1 LTGASGRAKIDK
13 NQFLE
18 VISMSEK
25 IHFEP
30 TWELPNPFYKADGS
44 IMSTKAEWE
53 EKRKAYLEL
62 LSEMYYGEMPGR
74 PQTLTASELS
84 NETICQN
91 TVCHKVV
98 RLCAQGEEAP
108 VFFNVH
114 VYRPVMPCEEK
125 LIPVV
130 IPAADTLPGEI
141 ISMAAEQGFEICS
154 FEIAEAAPDDKE
166 KIWEGGCAKAY
177 PGYTWR
183 ALAMWAWLQSR
194 VIDWLETQKDTD
206 VTKTVVTGHSRMGKA
221 ALCCGIYDERAAVVA
236 PAGSGCGGMASM
248 RLSGCR
254 LGENIGLSERIG
266 VMLNKERFPYWL
278 MENVADYGTPDGKTR
293 FRENEIPFDANIL
306 GACVAPRRLI
316 LVEGLDDDWINPF
329 GTQVSWLAASEVFE
343 FLGVKEHSA
352 IHYREGGHAYTKQ
365 DWSVV
370 LDFTKVQLCGKEKTT
385 GYKSMRENENK
396 AGYSWRCPKT
406 ND

>member
-1 LTGASGRAKIDK
+1 
-13 NQFLE
+13 
-18 VISMSEK
+18 MSEK

-44 IMSTKAEWE
+44 IISTKAEWE

-194 VIDWLETQKDTD
+194 VIDWLETQKDID

-236 PAGSGCGGMASM
+236 PAGSGCGGMASL

-266 VMLNKERFPYWL
+266 VMLNKERIPYWL
-278 MENVADYGTPDGKTR
+278 MENVADYGTPDGKNR

-343 FLGVKEHSA
+343 YLGVKEHSA
-352 IHYREGGHAYTKQ
+352 IHNREGGHAYTKQ

>member
-1 LTGASGRAKIDK
+1 
-13 NQFLE
+13 
-18 VISMSEK
+18 MSEK
-25 IHFEP
+25 IYFEP

-62 LSEMYYGEMPGR
+62 LSEMYYGKMTGR

-114 VYRPVMPCEEK
+114 VYRPVMLREEK

-130 IPAADTLPGEI
+130 IPAADTLPEEI
-141 ISMAAEQGFEICS
+141 ISMAVEQGFEICS
-154 FEIAEAAPDDKE
+154 FEVTEAAPDDKE

-177 PGYTWR
+177 PDYTWR

-194 VIDWLETQKDTD
+194 VIDWLETQEDID

-343 FLGVKEHSA
+343 FLGVKERSA

-406 ND
+406 NN

>member
-1 LTGASGRAKIDK
+1 
-13 NQFLE
+13 
-18 VISMSEK
+18 MSEK

-53 EKRKAYLEL
+53 EKRKAYLEM
-62 LSEMYYGEMPGR
+62 LSEMYYGKMPGR

-114 VYRPVMPCEEK
+114 VYCPVMPCEEK

-194 VIDWLETQKDTD
+194 VIDWLETQKDID

>member
-1 LTGASGRAKIDK
+1 
-13 NQFLE
+13 
-18 VISMSEK
+18 MSEK
-25 IHFEP
+25 IYFEL

-62 LSEMYYGEMPGR
+62 LSEMYYGKMPGR

-114 VYRPVMPCEEK
+114 VYRPVMLREEK

-130 IPAADTLPGEI
+130 IPAADTLPEEI
-141 ISMAAEQGFEICS
+141 ISMAVEQGFEICS
-154 FEIAEAAPDDKE
+154 FEVTEAAPDDKE

-177 PGYTWR
+177 PDYTWR

-194 VIDWLETQKDTD
+194 VIDWLETQEDID

-343 FLGVKEHSA
+343 FLGVKERSA

-406 ND
+406 NN

>member
-1 LTGASGRAKIDK
+1 
-13 NQFLE
+13 
-18 VISMSEK
+18 MSEK
-25 IHFEP
+25 IYFEP

-44 IMSTKAEWE
+44 IMSTKSEWE

-62 LSEMYYGEMPGR
+62 LSEMYYGKMPGR

-114 VYRPVMPCEEK
+114 VYRLAMPCEEK

-130 IPAADTLPGEI
+130 IPAADTLPEEI

-194 VIDWLETQKDTD
+194 VIDWLETQQDID
-206 VTKTVVTGHSRMGKA
+206 VAKTVVTGHSRMGKA
-221 ALCCGIYDERAAVVA
+221 ALCCGIYDERAAIVA

-266 VMLNKERFPYWL
+266 VMLNKEHFPYWL

-343 FLGVKEHSA
+343 FLCVKEHSA

-406 ND
+406 NN

>member
-1 LTGASGRAKIDK
+1 
-13 NQFLE
+13 
-18 VISMSEK
+18 MSEK
-25 IHFEP
+25 IYFEP

-62 LSEMYYGEMPGR
+62 LSEMYYGKMPGR

-91 TVCHKVV
+91 TVCHKLV
-98 RLCAQGEEAP
+98 RLCAQGEESP

-114 VYRPVMPCEEK
+114 VYRPVMLREEK

-130 IPAADTLPGEI
+130 IPAADTLPEEI
-141 ISMAAEQGFEICS
+141 ISMAVEQGFEICS
-154 FEIAEAAPDDKE
+154 FEVAEAAPDDKE

-194 VIDWLETQKDTD
+194 VIDWLETQEDID

-343 FLGVKEHSA
+343 FLGVKERSA

-370 LDFTKVQLCGKEKTT
+370 LDFTKVQLCGKEKMT

-406 ND
+406 NN

>member
-1 LTGASGRAKIDK
+1 
-13 NQFLE
+13 
-18 VISMSEK
+18 MSET
-25 IHFEP
+25 IYFEP

-44 IMSTKAEWE
+44 IMNTKAEWE

-62 LSEMYYGEMPGR
+62 LSEMYYGKMPGR

-114 VYRPVMPCEEK
+114 VYRPVMLREEK

-130 IPAADTLPGEI
+130 IPAADTMPEEI
-141 ISMAAEQGFEICS
+141 ISMAVEQGFEICS
-154 FEIAEAAPDDKE
+154 FEVAEAAPDDKE
-166 KIWEGGCAKAY
+166 KIWDGGCAKAY

-194 VIDWLETQKDTD
+194 VIDWLETQEDID

-221 ALCCGIYDERAAVVA
+221 ALCCGIYDDRAAVVA

-343 FLGVKEHSA
+343 FLGVKERSA

-396 AGYSWRCPKT
+396 AGYSWRLSLIHI
-406 ND
+406 

>member
-1 LTGASGRAKIDK
+1 
-13 NQFLE
+13 
-18 VISMSEK
+18 MSEK
-25 IHFEP
+25 IYFEP
-30 TWELPNPFYKADGS
+30 TWELPNPFYKSDGS

-62 LSEMYYGEMPGR
+62 LSEMYYGKMPGR

-130 IPAADTLPGEI
+130 IPAADTLPKEI

-194 VIDWLETQKDTD
+194 VIDWLETQKDID

-343 FLGVKEHSA
+343 FLGVKERSA

-406 ND
+406 NN

>member
-1 LTGASGRAKIDK
+1 
-13 NQFLE
+13 
-18 VISMSEK
+18 MSEK
-25 IHFEP
+25 IYFEL

-62 LSEMYYGEMPGR
+62 LSEMYYGKMPGR

-130 IPAADTLPGEI
+130 IPAADTLSEEI
-141 ISMAAEQGFEICS
+141 ISMAVEQGFEICS
-154 FEIAEAAPDDKE
+154 FEVAEAAPDDKE

-194 VIDWLETQKDTD
+194 VIDWLETQEDID

-343 FLGVKEHSA
+343 FLGVKERSA

-406 ND
+406 NN

>member
-1 LTGASGRAKIDK
+1 
-13 NQFLE
+13 
-18 VISMSEK
+18 MSEK
-25 IHFEP
+25 IYFEP

-62 LSEMYYGEMPGR
+62 LSEMYYGKMPGR
-74 PQTLTASELS
+74 PQTLTASELL

-114 VYRPVMPCEEK
+114 VYRPVMSREEK

-130 IPAADTLPGEI
+130 IPAADTLPEDI
-141 ISMAAEQGFEICS
+141 ISMAVEQGFEICS
-154 FEIAEAAPDDKE
+154 FEVAEAAPDDKE

-194 VIDWLETQKDTD
+194 VIDWLETQEDID

-278 MENVADYGTPDGKTR
+278 MENMADYGTPDGKTR

-343 FLGVKEHSA
+343 FLGVKERSA

-370 LDFTKVQLCGKEKTT
+370 LDFTKAQLCGKEKAT

-396 AGYSWRCPKT
+396 AGYSWRCPKPT
-406 ND
+406 ADR

>member
-1 LTGASGRAKIDK
+1 
-13 NQFLE
+13 
-18 VISMSEK
+18 MSEK
-25 IHFEP
+25 IYFEP
-30 TWELPNPFYKADGS
+30 TWELPNPFYNADGS

-62 LSEMYYGEMPGR
+62 LSEIYYGKMPGR

-91 TVCHKVV
+91 TVCHKIV

-114 VYRPVMPCEEK
+114 VYHPVMSCEEK

-130 IPAADTLPGEI
+130 IPAADTLPKEI

-154 FEIAEAAPDDKE
+154 FEVAEAAPDDKE

-194 VIDWLETQKDTD
+194 VIDWLETQEDID

-343 FLGVKEHSA
+343 FLGVKERSA

-406 ND
+406 NN

>member
-1 LTGASGRAKIDK
+1 
-13 NQFLE
+13 
-18 VISMSEK
+18 MSEK
-25 IHFEP
+25 IYFEP

-62 LSEMYYGEMPGR
+62 LSEMYYGKMPGR

-114 VYRPVMPCEEK
+114 VYRPVMLREEK

-130 IPAADTLPGEI
+130 IPAADTLPEEI
-141 ISMAAEQGFEICS
+141 ISMAVEQGFEICS
-154 FEIAEAAPDDKE
+154 FEVAEAAPDDKE

-177 PGYTWR
+177 PDYTWR

-194 VIDWLETQKDTD
+194 VIDWLETQEDID
-206 VTKTVVTGHSRMGKA
+206 VTKTVVTRHSRMGKA

-343 FLGVKEHSA
+343 FLGVKERSA

-406 ND
+406 NN

>member
-1 LTGASGRAKIDK
+1 
-13 NQFLE
+13 
-18 VISMSEK
+18 MSEK
-25 IHFEP
+25 IYFEL

-62 LSEMYYGEMPGR
+62 LSEMYYGKMPGR

-177 PGYTWR
+177 PG
-183 ALAMWAWLQSR
+183 
-194 VIDWLETQKDTD
+194 
-206 VTKTVVTGHSRMGKA
+206 
-221 ALCCGIYDERAAVVA
+221 
-236 PAGSGCGGMASM
+236 
-248 RLSGCR
+248 
-254 LGENIGLSERIG
+254 
-266 VMLNKERFPYWL
+266 
-278 MENVADYGTPDGKTR
+278 
-293 FRENEIPFDANIL
+293 
-306 GACVAPRRLI
+306 
-316 LVEGLDDDWINPF
+316 
-329 GTQVSWLAASEVFE
+329 
-343 FLGVKEHSA
+343 
-352 IHYREGGHAYTKQ
+352 
-365 DWSVV
+365 
-370 LDFTKVQLCGKEKTT
+370 
-385 GYKSMRENENK
+385 
-396 AGYSWRCPKT
+396 
-406 ND
+406 

>member
-1 LTGASGRAKIDK
+1 
-13 NQFLE
+13 
-18 VISMSEK
+18 MSEK

-62 LSEMYYGEMPGR
+62 LSEIYYGKMPGR

-98 RLCAQGEEAP
+98 RLCAQGDEAP

-194 VIDWLETQKDTD
+194 VIDWLETQKDID

-278 MENVADYGTPDGKTR
+278 MENVADYGTPDGKNR

-352 IHYREGGHAYTKQ
+352 IHYREDGHAYTKQ

-396 AGYSWRCPKT
+396 AGYSWRCPKI
-406 ND
+406 NN

>member
-1 LTGASGRAKIDK
+1 
-13 NQFLE
+13 
-18 VISMSEK
+18 MSEK

-62 LSEMYYGEMPGR
+62 LSEIYYGKMPGR

-98 RLCAQGEEAP
+98 RLCAQGDEAP

-114 VYRPVMPCEEK
+114 VYRPVMPCEKK

-194 VIDWLETQKDTD
+194 VIDWLETQKDID

-278 MENVADYGTPDGKTR
+278 MENVADYGTPDGKNR

-343 FLGVKEHSA
+343 FLGVKEHSG
-352 IHYREGGHAYTKQ
+352 IHCREGGHAYTKQ

-396 AGYSWRCPKT
+396 AGYSWRCPKI
-406 ND
+406 NN

>member
-1 LTGASGRAKIDK
+1 
-13 NQFLE
+13 
-18 VISMSEK
+18 MSET
-25 IHFEP
+25 IYFEP

-44 IMSTKAEWE
+44 IMNTKAEWE

-62 LSEMYYGEMPGR
+62 LSEMYYGKMPGR

-114 VYRPVMPCEEK
+114 VYRPVMLREEK

-130 IPAADTLPGEI
+130 IPAADTMPEEI
-141 ISMAAEQGFEICS
+141 ISMAVEQGFEICS
-154 FEIAEAAPDDKE
+154 FEVAEAAPDDKE
-166 KIWEGGCAKAY
+166 KIWDGGCAKAY

-194 VIDWLETQKDTD
+194 VIDWLETQENVD

-278 MENVADYGTPDGKTR
+278 MEQMVDYGTPDGKTR

-343 FLGVKEHSA
+343 FLGVKERSA

-370 LDFTKVQLCGKEKTT
+370 LDFTKAQLCGKEKTT

-396 AGYSWRCPKT
+396 AGYSWRCPK
-406 ND
+406 

>member
-1 LTGASGRAKIDK
+1 
-13 NQFLE
+13 
-18 VISMSEK
+18 MSEK

-62 LSEMYYGEMPGR
+62 LSEMYYGKMPGR

-114 VYRPVMPCEEK
+114 VYCPVMPCEEK

-141 ISMAAEQGFEICS
+141 ISIAAEQGFEICS

-194 VIDWLETQKDTD
+194 VIDWLETQKDID

-343 FLGVKEHSA
+343 FLGVKERSA

-406 ND
+406 NN

>member
-1 LTGASGRAKIDK
+1 
-13 NQFLE
+13 
-18 VISMSEK
+18 
-25 IHFEP
+25 
-30 TWELPNPFYKADGS
+30 
-44 IMSTKAEWE
+44 MSTKAEWE
-53 EKRKAYLEL
+53 EKRKAYIEL
-62 LSEMYYGEMPGR
+62 LSEMYYGKMPGR
-74 PQTLTASELS
+74 PQTLAASELS

-130 IPAADTLPGEI
+130 IPAADTLPEEI

-194 VIDWLETQKDTD
+194 VIDWLETQEDID
-206 VTKTVVTGHSRMGKA
+206 VAKTVVTGHSRMGKA

-254 LGENIGLSERIG
+254 LGQNIGLSERIG

-406 ND
+406 NN

>member
-1 LTGASGRAKIDK
+1 
-13 NQFLE
+13 
-18 VISMSEK
+18 MSEK
-25 IHFEP
+25 IYFEP

-53 EKRKAYLEL
+53 EKRTVYLEL
-62 LSEMYYGEMPGR
+62 LSEMYYGKMPGR

-114 VYRPVMPCEEK
+114 VYRPAMPCEEK
-125 LIPVV
+125 LIPIV
-130 IPAADTLPGEI
+130 IPAADTLPEEI

-194 VIDWLETQKDTD
+194 VIDWLETQENVD

-278 MENVADYGTPDGKTR
+278 MEQMVDYGTPDGKTR

-343 FLGVKEHSA
+343 FLGVKERSA

-370 LDFTKVQLCGKEKTT
+370 LDFTKAQLCGKEKTT

-396 AGYSWRCPKT
+396 AGYSWRCPK
-406 ND
+406 

>member
-1 LTGASGRAKIDK
+1 
-13 NQFLE
+13 
-18 VISMSEK
+18 MSEK

-44 IMSTKAEWE
+44 IISTKAEWE

-154 FEIAEAAPDDKE
+154 FEVAEAAPDDKE

-343 FLGVKEHSA
+343 FLGVKERSA

-406 ND
+406 NN

>member
-1 LTGASGRAKIDK
+1 
-13 NQFLE
+13 
-18 VISMSEK
+18 MSEK
-25 IHFEP
+25 IYFEL
-30 TWELPNPFYKADGS
+30 TWELPNPFYKVDGS

-62 LSEMYYGEMPGR
+62 LSEMYYGKMPGR
-74 PQTLTASELS
+74 PQTLTVSELS

-194 VIDWLETQKDTD
+194 VIDWLETQEDID

-343 FLGVKEHSA
+343 FLGVKERSA

-406 ND
+406 NN

>member
-1 LTGASGRAKIDK
+1 
-13 NQFLE
+13 
-18 VISMSEK
+18 MSEK
-25 IHFEP
+25 IYFEP

-62 LSEMYYGEMPGR
+62 LSEMYYGKMPGR

-130 IPAADTLPGEI
+130 IPAADTLPEEI

-194 VIDWLETQKDTD
+194 VIDWLETQEDID

-221 ALCCGIYDERAAVVA
+221 ALCCGIYDERAAIVA

-343 FLGVKEHSA
+343 FLGVKERSA

-396 AGYSWRCPKT
+396 AGYSWRCPKI
-406 ND
+406 NN

>member
-1 LTGASGRAKIDK
+1 
-13 NQFLE
+13 
-18 VISMSEK
+18 MSEK

-62 LSEMYYGEMPGR
+62 LSEMYYGKMPGR

-194 VIDWLETQKDTD
+194 VIDWLETQKDID

-278 MENVADYGTPDGKTR
+278 MENVADYGTPDGKNR

-343 FLGVKEHSA
+343 FLGVKEDSA

-406 ND
+406 NN

>member
-1 LTGASGRAKIDK
+1 
-13 NQFLE
+13 
-18 VISMSEK
+18 MSEK

-62 LSEMYYGEMPGR
+62 LSEMYYGKMPGR

-114 VYRPVMPCEEK
+114 VYRPAMPCEEK

-194 VIDWLETQKDTD
+194 VIDWLETQKDID

-278 MENVADYGTPDGKTR
+278 MENVADYGTPDGKNR

-343 FLGVKEHSA
+343 FLGVKEYSA

-406 ND
+406 NN

>member
-1 LTGASGRAKIDK
+1 
-13 NQFLE
+13 
-18 VISMSEK
+18 MSEK
-25 IHFEP
+25 IYFEP
-30 TWELPNPFYKADGS
+30 TWELPNPFYNADGS

-62 LSEMYYGEMPGR
+62 LSEMYYGKMPGR

-130 IPAADTLPGEI
+130 IPAADTLPEEI
-141 ISMAAEQGFEICS
+141 ITMAVEQGFEICS
-154 FEIAEAAPDDKE
+154 FEVAEAAPDDKE

-194 VIDWLETQKDTD
+194 VIDWLETQKDID

-343 FLGVKEHSA
+343 FLGVKERSA

-406 ND
+406 NN

>member
-1 LTGASGRAKIDK
+1 
-13 NQFLE
+13 
-18 VISMSEK
+18 
-25 IHFEP
+25 
-30 TWELPNPFYKADGS
+30 
-44 IMSTKAEWE
+44 
-53 EKRKAYLEL
+53 
-62 LSEMYYGEMPGR
+62 
-74 PQTLTASELS
+74 
-84 NETICQN
+84 
-91 TVCHKVV
+91 
-98 RLCAQGEEAP
+98 
-108 VFFNVH
+108 
-114 VYRPVMPCEEK
+114 
-125 LIPVV
+125 
-130 IPAADTLPGEI
+130 EI

-406 ND
+406 NN

>member
-1 LTGASGRAKIDK
+1 
-13 NQFLE
+13 
-18 VISMSEK
+18 MSEK

-62 LSEMYYGEMPGR
+62 LSEMYYGKMPGR
-74 PQTLTASELS
+74 PQTLTVSELS

-194 VIDWLETQKDTD
+194 VIDWLETQEDID

-343 FLGVKEHSA
+343 FLGVKERSA

-406 ND
+406 NN

>member
-1 LTGASGRAKIDK
+1 
-13 NQFLE
+13 
-18 VISMSEK
+18 MSEK

-62 LSEMYYGEMPGR
+62 LSEMYYGKMPGR
-74 PQTLTASELS
+74 PQTLTESELS

-114 VYRPVMPCEEK
+114 VYRPAMPCEEK

-194 VIDWLETQKDTD
+194 VIDWLETQKDID

-278 MENVADYGTPDGKTR
+278 MENVADYGPMIKEVLSDALGILKIPT
-293 FRENEIPFDANIL
+293 RENEIPFDANIL

-343 FLGVKEHSA
+343 FLGVKERSA

>member
-1 LTGASGRAKIDK
+1 
-13 NQFLE
+13 
-18 VISMSEK
+18 MSEK

-62 LSEMYYGEMPGR
+62 LSEMYYGKMPGR

-114 VYRPVMPCEEK
+114 VYREAVPCEEK

-130 IPAADTLPGEI
+130 IPAADTLPEEI

-183 ALAMWAWLQSR
+183 ALAM
-194 VIDWLETQKDTD
+194 
-206 VTKTVVTGHSRMGKA
+206 
-221 ALCCGIYDERAAVVA
+221 
-236 PAGSGCGGMASM
+236 
-248 RLSGCR
+248 
-254 LGENIGLSERIG
+254 
-266 VMLNKERFPYWL
+266 
-278 MENVADYGTPDGKTR
+278 
-293 FRENEIPFDANIL
+293 
-306 GACVAPRRLI
+306 
-316 LVEGLDDDWINPF
+316 
-329 GTQVSWLAASEVFE
+329 
-343 FLGVKEHSA
+343 
-352 IHYREGGHAYTKQ
+352 
-365 DWSVV
+365 
-370 LDFTKVQLCGKEKTT
+370 
-385 GYKSMRENENK
+385 
-396 AGYSWRCPKT
+396 
-406 ND
+406 

>member
-1 LTGASGRAKIDK
+1 
-13 NQFLE
+13 
-18 VISMSEK
+18 MSEK
-25 IHFEP
+25 IYFEP

-62 LSEMYYGEMPGR
+62 LSEMYYGKMPGR

-114 VYRPVMPCEEK
+114 VYRPVMLREEK

-130 IPAADTLPGEI
+130 IPAADTLPEEI
-141 ISMAAEQGFEICS
+141 ISMAVEQGFEICS
-154 FEIAEAAPDDKE
+154 FEVAEAAPDDKE

-194 VIDWLETQKDTD
+194 VIDWLETQEDID

-343 FLGVKEHSA
+343 FLGVKERSA

-406 ND
+406 NN

>member
-1 LTGASGRAKIDK
+1 
-13 NQFLE
+13 
-18 VISMSEK
+18 MSEK
-25 IHFEP
+25 IYFEP

-62 LSEMYYGEMPGR
+62 LSEMYYGKMPGR

-130 IPAADTLPGEI
+130 IPAADTLPEEI

-194 VIDWLETQKDTD
+194 VIDWLETQEDID

-221 ALCCGIYDERAAVVA
+221 ALCCGIYDERAAIVA

-329 GTQVSWLAASEVFE
+329 GTQVSWLAAAEVFE
-343 FLGVKEHSA
+343 FLGVKERSA

-406 ND
+406 NN

>member
-1 LTGASGRAKIDK
+1 
-13 NQFLE
+13 
-18 VISMSEK
+18 MSEK

-44 IMSTKAEWE
+44 IISTKAEWE

-343 FLGVKEHSA
+343 FLGVKERSA

>member
-1 LTGASGRAKIDK
+1 
-13 NQFLE
+13 
-18 VISMSEK
+18 MSEK

-62 LSEMYYGEMPGR
+62 LSEMYYGKMPGR

-114 VYRPVMPCEEK
+114 VYCPVMPCEEK

-194 VIDWLETQKDTD
+194 VIDWLETQQDID
-206 VTKTVVTGHSRMGKA
+206 VAKTVVTGHSRMGKA

-343 FLGVKEHSA
+343 FLGVNEHSA

>member
-1 LTGASGRAKIDK
+1 
-13 NQFLE
+13 
-18 VISMSEK
+18 MSEK
-25 IHFEP
+25 IYFEP

-53 EKRKAYLEL
+53 EKRTAYLEL
-62 LSEMYYGEMPGR
+62 LSEMYYGKMPGR
-74 PQTLTASELS
+74 PQTLTATELS
-84 NETICQN
+84 SDTVCQN
-91 TVCHKVV
+91 TVCHTVV
-98 RLCAQGEEAP
+98 RLCAQGEQAP
-108 VFFNVH
+108 VSFNVH
-114 VYRPVMPCEEK
+114 VYRPLTADETK
-125 LIPVV
+125 TIPVV
-130 IPAADTLPGEI
+130 IPAADTLPEEI
-141 ISMAAEQGFEICS
+141 IRMAVEQGFEICS
-154 FEIAEAAPDDKE
+154 FEIAEAAPDDNE

-194 VIDWLETQKDTD
+194 VIDWLETQENVD

-278 MENVADYGTPDGKTR
+278 MEHMADYGTPDGKTR

-343 FLGVKEHSA
+343 FLGVKERSA

-396 AGYSWRCPKT
+396 AGYSWRCPKPT
-406 ND
+406 AD

>member
-1 LTGASGRAKIDK
+1 
-13 NQFLE
+13 
-18 VISMSEK
+18 MSEK
-25 IHFEP
+25 IYFEL

-62 LSEMYYGEMPGR
+62 LSEMYYGKMPGR

-114 VYRPVMPCEEK
+114 VYRPVMLREEK

-130 IPAADTLPGEI
+130 IPAADTLPEEI
-141 ISMAAEQGFEICS
+141 ISMAVEQGFEICS
-154 FEIAEAAPDDKE
+154 FEVTEAAPDDKE

-177 PGYTWR
+177 PDYTWR

-194 VIDWLETQKDTD
+194 VIDWLETQEDID

-278 MENVADYGTPDGKTR
+278 MENVADYGTPDGKNR

-343 FLGVKEHSA
+343 FLGVKERSA

-406 ND
+406 NN

>member
-1 LTGASGRAKIDK
+1 
-13 NQFLE
+13 
-18 VISMSEK
+18 MSEK
-25 IHFEP
+25 IYFEL

-62 LSEMYYGEMPGR
+62 LSEMYYGKMPGR

-114 VYRPVMPCEEK
+114 VYRPAMPCEEK

-194 VIDWLETQKDTD
+194 VIDWLETQKDID

-278 MENVADYGTPDGKTR
+278 MENVADYGTPDGKNR

-343 FLGVKEHSA
+343 FLGVKERSA

-406 ND
+406 NN